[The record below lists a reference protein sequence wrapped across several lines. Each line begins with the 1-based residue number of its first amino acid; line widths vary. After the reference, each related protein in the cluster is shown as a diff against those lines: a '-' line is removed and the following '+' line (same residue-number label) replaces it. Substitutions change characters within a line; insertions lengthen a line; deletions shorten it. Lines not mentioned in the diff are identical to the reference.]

1 MYESRGRKR
10 PNVAIKNSP
19 LLCSVVDQ
27 LVKNWEFI
35 IYIIYGFD
43 MKDVYILLYKYIFL
57 VRLTDD
63 Q

>member
-43 MKDVYILLYKYIFL
+43 MKD
-57 VRLTDD
+57 D